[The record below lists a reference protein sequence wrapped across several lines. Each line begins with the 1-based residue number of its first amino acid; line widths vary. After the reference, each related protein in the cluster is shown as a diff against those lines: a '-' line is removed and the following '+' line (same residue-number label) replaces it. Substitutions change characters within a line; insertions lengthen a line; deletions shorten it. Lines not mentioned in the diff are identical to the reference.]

1 MPHFP
6 RETCLQYWKYFI
18 QITAEKLIFCRLN
31 VSVYTEKNFYDS
43 FYTLKERVSYAD
55 SQRSGSRAIYYF
67 RFHILFSTYFPCG
80 YLGLAISVFA
90 FDRRGLEEF
99 FLWT

>member
-1 MPHFP
+1 MGLSGVLERDKCSDKYGRKGMSKMPHFP

-55 SQRSGSRAIYYF
+55 S
-67 RFHILFSTYFPCG
+67 
-80 YLGLAISVFA
+80 
-90 FDRRGLEEF
+90 
-99 FLWT
+99 